1 MSNLLLKNIGTI
13 VSGDIKNPIIKG
25 DCIFIEDGRIS
36 SVGAFETLTL
46 KDADMVI
53 DCNGTTVTPGLI
65 DSHCHSILGDY
76 TSRQNQS
83 GFLESELHGGVT
95 TMISAGEVHLQGRP
109 KDPAGVKALAILA
122 CKSFKN
128 FRPGG
133 AKVEGGAVILEKGL
147 TKKDFQ
153 EMAEQGVHIVG
164 EIGLGSVKDPE
175 EAAPM
180 VKWARECNMTIMMHT
195 GGTSIPGSSTVTADM
210 VIKTDPDIASHVNGG
225 PTAVSFEEIEKLVEK
240 TNMALEIVH
249 CGNPLI
255 AVEAGR
261 LFKEKNVLS
270 RVIIGNDA
278 PSGTGV
284 VSLGVLRVINHLAS
298 LTPITA
304 EQAICMATGNT
315 ARIHKLNRGI
325 IEPGREADLVIMDAP
340 MGSVGKDA
348 LSAIEAG
355 DVPGVSMIL
364 VDGEIKVQTSRNTP
378 PAVRKPIIV

>member
-13 VSGDIKNPIIKG
+13 VSGDIENPIIKG